1 MHANMQ
7 CRSGQSMNPNV
18 MLMRPTHDA
27 FNTSGPAPARNVRTE
42 VSWSTSR
49 PALHAHRSTRCT
61 HAPPDSSA
69 AVAAGGVS
77 AAAWT
82 AGTPCL
88 PACLS
93 ASAALPAPR
102 RGRGQPGAA
111 PKPRHGRGR
120 QPSLPREC
128 ILLIQAWRA
137 IKLCGVA

>member
-18 MLMRPTHDA
+18 MLMRPMHDA

-93 ASAALPAPR
+93 ASACPETRPWAA
-102 RGRGQPGAA
+102 GRGPQAPATAA
-111 PKPRHGRGR
+111 AGNPA
-120 QPSLPREC
+120 C
-128 ILLIQAWRA
+128 RA
-137 IKLCGVA
+137 SVFY